1 MYTSVYSVHA
11 LRNIDSNKGGCV
23 VFSSESSGRGGV
35 GGPSRVGLHACTR
48 HWGGKYD
55 TADWLDA
62 QLLQMDRVPQIGL
75 TKELSAGGNA
85 NITETR
91 ARVAPSSPVLRP
103 TN

>member
-1 MYTSVYSVHA
+1 MYTSVYSMHA
-11 LRNIDSNKGGCV
+11 LRNIDSNKGGRV

-62 QLLQMDRVPQIGL
+62 QLLQMDRVPQVGL
-75 TKELSAGGNA
+75 TK
-85 NITETR
+85 
-91 ARVAPSSPVLRP
+91 
-103 TN
+103 